1 MKTTEITEE
10 MINEFRQR
18 VLKRVPKGK
27 VLLATERYSPLHIL
41 KMIEKH
47 KDIFVIKLYSHQT
60 ESGEDEVLIYRSKN
74 SALKDTM
81 DFINQQQSYNM
92 DAGVG
97 LEPTTS

>member
-1 MKTTEITEE
+1 MKTTETTEITEE

-41 KMIEKH
+41 ERIEKH

-60 ESGEDEVLIYRSKN
+60 KSGEDEVLIYGSKN

-81 DFINQQQSYNM
+81 DFINQQKSYNT
-92 DAGVG
+92 G
-97 LEPTTS
+97 TS